1 MKLFHGT
8 PERNARCI
16 EDEGFLGS
24 EKTTFTGKGRGAG
37 DVVFVTTDIAEAREY
52 GDVVFEI
59 RNVTMYRLPDAQSK
73 NEGYVTLEDL
83 NENGS
88 WERVE

>member
-24 EKTTFTGKGRGAG
+24 EKTTFTSKGKGSGN
-37 DVVFVTTDIAEAREY
+37 VVFVTTDINEAREY
-52 GDVVFEI
+52 GPAIFEI
-59 RNVTMYRLPDAQSK
+59 RNVTMHRIHNAQSRD
-73 NEGYVTLEDL
+73 EGYVTLSDL
-83 NENGS
+83 EENGN

>member
-24 EKTTFTGKGRGAG
+24 EKTTFTSKGRGAG
-37 DVVFVTTDIAEAREY
+37 EVVFVTTDISEAREY
-52 GDVVFEI
+52 GVAVFEI
-59 RNVTMYRLPDAQSK
+59 RNVTMHRIPNAQSR
-73 NEGYVTLEDL
+73 NEGYVTLADL
-83 NENGS
+83 SENGN